1 MKTEMRRELARQP
14 FEQKIRQVGQ
24 LMQLSAKVKSHTR
37 DKAFDGAELSES
49 VLARDWDSPREDAA
63 GKQL

>member
-14 FEQKIRQVGQ
+14 FEEKIRQVGQ
-24 LMQLSAKVKSHTR
+24 LIQLSAKVKSRTR
-37 DKAFDGAELSES
+37 NEAFNGAKLSES

-63 GKQL
+63 WKKL